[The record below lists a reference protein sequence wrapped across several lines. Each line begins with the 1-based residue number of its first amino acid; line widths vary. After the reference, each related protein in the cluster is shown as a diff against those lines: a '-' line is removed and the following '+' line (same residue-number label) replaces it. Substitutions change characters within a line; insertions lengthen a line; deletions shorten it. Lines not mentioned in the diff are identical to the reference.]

1 MKNGVGAV
9 VPAAGLGQRLGAGQ
23 HKALIPLDGR
33 PLIAHVLD
41 VLQRVPAIRW
51 VVVAAHPNDG
61 ARLREMGRRQQW
73 RNVTIVEGGASR
85 AESVARGISALPPE
99 ARWVLVHDAARPCLS
114 RRLVEATLR
123 AARRYGAA
131 AAGLPAGLTVKTVD
145 AHGFAR
151 LTLDRDSLWLMQTPQ
166 VFRRDWMEGALSR
179 VNGRAAEF
187 PDDAALLEWAGFPV
201 RMVPGDPGNL
211 KVTTQADMMLAAAV
225 LRSQRSQDHAR
236 GNRVR

>member
-1 MKNGVGAV
+1 MREGVGAV
-9 VPAAGLGQRLGAGQ
+9 VPAAGLGRRLGAGQ
-23 HKALIPLDGR
+23 RKALIPLRGR

-41 VLQRVPAIRW
+41 VLERVPAIRW

-61 ARLREMGRRQQW
+61 ARLREVGRRQQW

-85 AESVARGISALPPE
+85 AESVARGIAALPPE

-145 AHGFAR
+145 AHGCVR
-151 LTLDRDSLWLMQTPQ
+151 LTLDRDSLWLVQTPQ
-166 VFRRDWMEGALSR
+166 VFRREWVDDALSR
-179 VNGRAAEF
+179 VNGRVAEF

-201 RMVPGDPGNL
+201 RMVPGDPWNL
-211 KVTTQADMMLAAAV
+211 KVTTPADVLLANTILAS
-225 LRSQRSQDHAR
+225 RRKR
-236 GNRVR
+236 GGMK